1 MGFAM
6 TTSRNMWSWLE
17 PYMAELNK
25 EKETMNL
32 GDRMKENYENRSRFF
47 LTRKVPVII
56 RLDGRAFHTFT
67 KNMIKPF
74 DSGLIGVMLHS
85 ALATAKEMQGFKL
98 GYVQSDEASFLL
110 TDYDNL
116 EATAWFDYNLSK
128 MTSIS
133 ASIMTGEFRRVWVG
147 QTAHFDS
154 RAFNV
159 PKEDVANYFLWR
171 ALDWERNSLSM
182 YCQSFF
188 SHKELQGKNR
198 ADQHEMLHKIGK
210 NWADLSD
217 HLKNGTFITK
227 SFEMRTDILP
237 AYDNILTLLEGSL

>member
-1 MGFAM
+1 
-6 TTSRNMWSWLE
+6 MWGEWLE
-17 PYMAELNK
+17 KYVAELSK
-25 EKETMNL
+25 DEETMNL

-56 RLDGRAFHTFT
+56 RLDGRAFHTLT
-67 KNMIKPF
+67 KNMDKPF
-74 DSGLIGVMLHS
+74 DPGFMGIMLRS

-116 EATAWFDYNLSK
+116 EAAAWFDYNLSK
-128 MTSIS
+128 LTSIS
-133 ASIMTGEFRRVWVG
+133 ASIMTGEFIRWME

-154 RAFNV
+154 RAFNI

-171 ALDWERNSLSM
+171 AKDWERNSLSM

-210 NWADLSD
+210 NWADLAD

-227 SFEMRTDILP
+227 TFECRSDVLP
-237 AYDNILTLLEGSL
+237 TYDAISTLLEGVL